1 MSVSLLD
8 GLSRDLAFGI
18 TDGALIAVVSA
29 TDSGRILARVNE
41 IDVTVGVSD
50 MLWWDDLSRARRQA
64 AQAAAEA
71 GARNLPSMRFAEL
84 GERIV
89 RISRPGSLDGIRGGT
104 LAPASGSEGR

>member
-1 MSVSLLD
+1 VSLLD

-84 GERIV
+84 SESGLSAFLDQDR
-89 RISRPGSLDGIRGGT
+89 STAFAAAHLRPL
-104 LAPASGSEGR
+104 LEA